1 MKILYVTTIAG
12 SMMFF
17 PEHFKMLLEEGHT
30 IELACNCERPVRQD
44 IADLGLKIHDIPFTR
59 SPISKDNIVAYNH
72 LKKLVTES
80 DYDVVHCHT
89 PNAATITRLA
99 CKDLRKKGLKVF
111 YTAHGFHFYQG
122 APKKN
127 WLFFYAVEWTCAHWT
142 DVLITINHEDYALAK
157 QKMKAKQIEYVPGV
171 GINLSN
177 FGDVGVNREVKR
189 NDLGI
194 PADAKLLLS
203 VGELNTNK
211 NHETVIRAISRMDNV
226 YYVIAG
232 KGGLDNYLQKIIEE
246 LSIGNRV
253 RLLGFRTDVR
263 ELYYAAD
270 ALIFP
275 SYREGLSVALM
286 EAMASSLPVAC
297 SKIRGNTDLI
307 DENGGRL
314 FDPYSIN
321 SCRDAIETLLVRDL
335 TAIGKYNRE
344 KVKKFSTETVLGRLN
359 KIYDEVKHDT
369 IM

>member
-1 MKILYVTTIAG
+1 MKILYVTTISG
-12 SMMFF
+12 SMVFF
-17 PEHFKMLLEEGHT
+17 LEHFKMLLEEGYI

-44 IADLGLKIHDIPFTR
+44 IADLRLKIHDIPFSR

-72 LKKLVTES
+72 LKKLVMES
-80 DYDVVHCHT
+80 DYDIVHCHT
-89 PNAATITRLA
+89 PNAAIITRLV
-99 CKDLRKKGLKVF
+99 CKDLRKKGLKVL

-127 WLFFYAVEWTCAHWT
+127 WLFFYAAEWISAHWT

-157 QKMKAKQIEYVPGV
+157 RKMKAKQVEYVPGV
-171 GINLSN
+171 GINLSS
-177 FGDVGVNREVKR
+177 FGDVDGNRAEKR

-203 VGELNTNK
+203 VGELNDNK
-211 NHETVIRAISRMDNV
+211 NHETVIQAISRMDNV

-232 KGGLDNYLQKIIEE
+232 KGSLDNYLQKIIEE

-253 RLLGFRTDVR
+253 KLLGFRTDVR

-270 ALIFP
+270 ALVLP
-275 SYREGLSVALM
+275 SYREGLSLALM
-286 EAMASSLPVAC
+286 EAMASSLPVVC

-314 FDPYSIN
+314 FDPHSID
-321 SCRDAIETLLVRDL
+321 SCKDAIEILLERDL
-335 TAIGKYNRE
+335 TAFGKYNRE
-344 KVKKFSTETVLGRLN
+344 KVKKFSTEAVLSKLK
-359 KIYDEVKHDT
+359 KIYGEVEQ
-369 IM
+369 